1 MRLRKNGDSWLGIC
15 SIAVLLTLM
24 TGAAVAEERQA
35 LSRGQTVYVPVYS
48 SIWYGNVDSR
58 LKASKLLL
66 SSMLSIRN
74 LDPDNNIVV
83 NSVRYYDTDGKLLKE
98 DNLARALA
106 PLASTDVFIEFKDD
120 TGGTGAK
127 FIVVWQADVPVN
139 PPIIESVNTHF
150 TGTQLT
156 AFLSR
161 GRPIK

>member
-1 MRLRKNGDSWLGIC
+1 MSLRKSGDAWRGIC

-24 TGAAVAEERQA
+24 TGAAAAEEREP

-74 LDPDNNIVV
+74 LDPDNSIVV
-83 NSVRYYDTDGKLLKE
+83 NTVRYYDTDGKLLKE
-98 DNLARALA
+98 DNLARTLA

>member
-1 MRLRKNGDSWLGIC
+1 
-15 SIAVLLTLM
+15 
-24 TGAAVAEERQA
+24 
-35 LSRGQTVYVPVYS
+35 
-48 SIWYGNVDSR
+48 
-58 LKASKLLL
+58 
-66 SSMLSIRN
+66 MLSIRN

-83 NSVRYYDTDGKLLKE
+83 NTVRYYDTDGKLLKE
-98 DNLARALA
+98 DNLARTLT

-161 GRPIK
+161 GRLIK